1 MKHLVTMAERK
12 GCHGGGT
19 KMVPRQHSGPG
30 NSIEIPMQERSV
42 RMSVS
47 CKRWWGDPG
56 YRVSHMTVAWQKRGI
71 ASDNSITV
79 QTRASHTTKHAFVHG
94 RSSSRD
100 YTFEAC
106 IRGGTRFVEGSRR
119 SRDVVEVVVHVS

>member
-12 GCHGGGT
+12 GCQGGET

-30 NSIEIPMQERSV
+30 NSIEIPIQERSV

-47 CKRWWGDPG
+47 RKRWWDDPG
-56 YRVSHMTVAWQKRGI
+56 YRVPMVLRHGKTRRNMQE
-71 ASDNSITV
+71 SIRDMV
-79 QTRASHTTKHAFVHG
+79 QTRASHTSLMHSFHG
-94 RSSSRD
+94 WSSRG

-106 IRGGTRFVEGSRR
+106 ISGRFKNVEGSSR
-119 SRDVVEVVVHVS
+119 SRVVGEVVVHVS